1 MFSMVPFINIVIQ
14 MCKPKL
20 KLKDLNMINLRSI
33 LCEIAAI
40 LQKNKLLMLVMV
52 IASSTISL
60 GARAANLDPD
70 PVVALINDV
79 KFYKSDIEGARKQL
93 SLEVQKYPSAAVYPH
108 LLKSL
113 IDTHLV
119 ASAARKDG
127 LNKREKIVKQVRRI
141 EDRVLYQAYLDER
154 IVLAVTDEKLKALY
168 KIFLTSKLDNEEI
181 RARHILV
188 ETRDQAIDIIRQLNK
203 GAHFADLAK
212 IFSTGPSA
220 RKGGDL
226 GYFSRERM
234 VPPFSEGAFA
244 IAVGKFTPK
253 PVKTQFGWHI
263 IKVED
268 KKTVKPK
275 SFDQVKMQLRKELIN
290 DLADSIISE
299 LRNAASIKIFGPDG
313 N

>member
-1 MFSMVPFINIVIQ
+1 
-14 MCKPKL
+14 
-20 KLKDLNMINLRSI
+20 MINLCSI
-33 LCEIAAI
+33 LCEIPA
-40 LQKNKLLMLVMV
+40 LLNKNKFLMLLTVGTSLIV
-52 IASSTISL
+52 PLGVRAS
-60 GARAANLDPD
+60 NLEPD
-70 PVVALINDV
+70 PVVALVNDV
-79 KFYKSDIEGARKQL
+79 KFYKSDIERARKRL
-93 SLEVQKYPSAAVYPH
+93 SLKAQKYPISTVYKD

-119 ASAARKDG
+119 ATAARKDG
-127 LNKREKIVKQVRRI
+127 LDKREKIVKQVRRI

-154 IVLAVTDEKLKALY
+154 IVVAVTDEKLKALY

-244 IAVGKFTPK
+244 TAVGEFTPK

-268 KKTVKPK
+268 KRTVKPK

-290 DLADSIISE
+290 DLVDSIVSE